1 MLSFAL
7 TIFSGAFL
15 LFQVQPLI
23 GKYILPWFGGSP
35 NVWTTCM
42 LFFQTLLLAGYA
54 YAHFSTTRLKPRNQ
68 ALLHMVLLVVALAL
82 MPITPSESWKAH
94 LDGNPTFRVLLL
106 LSATVGLPYLVLS
119 ATGPLLQSWFG
130 QVRPGVSP
138 YRLYALSNVGSLLA
152 LLSFPI
158 YFEPNFTRK
167 TMALLWMVGLAVFA
181 VACSWCALKIFRLG
195 QAPSLSRGST
205 SRPPIT
211 PDSAPAEAAPVPA
224 VEAEGPV
231 KWSVKFLWILLPAVA
246 SVLLVATTNK
256 LTQEVAVIPFLWVLP
271 LALYLMSFIV
281 SFDHERWY
289 ERVPYFALVMLGAG
303 VVAELL
309 IAGVNAPIVQQVAG
323 YGGAMFVACM
333 LCHGELFR
341 LRPGPRHLTAYY
353 LYIAAGGALGSF
365 LVAIVAPAVFS
376 DYREIQIGW
385 WLVSVVIVILAVRDR
400 SVGAMLAAALATLSL
415 AFVVPWLRSTQT
427 HGLTYTDELV
437 GYLKEFWAVAA
448 FLVVVLTVIIIVSA
462 ISRWRWMMIMGGYLS
477 VLSLGLGT
485 VLVWQMSNWDRASAI
500 QSTRNFYGVLKVYDY
515 NPEEEANHYKLLVN
529 GITTHGFQFMA
540 PKQALWHTTY
550 YGETSGVG
558 RAIALLP
565 ADRSR
570 RLGFVGLGAG
580 TLASYGREGDKVRFY
595 DINPAVVNLSKSVFS
610 YVTRSPAKVDIVL
623 GDARLSMERELDA
636 GEVQHFDVLAL
647 DAFSSDA
654 IPVHLLT
661 REAFAIYLKQLD
673 PDGIIA
679 VHISNRY
686 LNLRPVVE
694 GLAHEF
700 GLGTITISDENPKD
714 WWVYRSTWVLVSR
727 SQARLTDPSMVE
739 AAADPDDDGTKEVIW
754 TDDHASVFE
763 ILK

>member
-54 YAHFSTTRLKPRNQ
+54 YAHFSTTRLKPKTQ
-68 ALLHMVLLVVALAL
+68 AMLHIGLLVLALAL

-94 LDGNPTFRVLLL
+94 LDGNPTLRVLLL

-119 ATGPLLQSWFG
+119 ATGPLLQGWFG

-152 LLSFPI
+152 LLSFPL
-158 YFEPNFTRK
+158 YFEPHFTRQ
-167 TMALLWMVGLAVFA
+167 TMALQWMAGLAVFA
-181 VACSWCALKIFRLG
+181 VACSWCALRVFRL
-195 QAPSLSRGST
+195 S
-205 SRPPIT
+205 
-211 PDSAPAEAAPVPA
+211 SAPAAPVTADPA
-224 VEAEGPV
+224 SAEPEKPV
-231 KWSVKFLWILLPAVA
+231 RWSDKLLWILLPAVA

-289 ERVPYFALVMLGAG
+289 ERVPYFALTMLGAG
-303 VVAELL
+303 IVAELL

-323 YGGAMFVACM
+323 YGGAMFIACM

-385 WLVSVVIVILAVRDR
+385 WLAVVVLVILAVRDE
-400 SVGAMLAAALATLSL
+400 SIGAMLATALAALSL
-415 AFVVPWLRSTQT
+415 AVVVPWLRSTQI
-427 HGLTYTDELV
+427 HGLPFADEFTAYVGDFWVPALFLVLILV
-437 GYLKEFWAVAA
+437 GLFFDFRERRF
-448 FLVVVLTVIIIVSA
+448 
-462 ISRWRWMMIMGGYLS
+462 RWRWSMVMGGYLS
-477 VLSLGLGT
+477 VLALGLGT
-485 VLVWQMSNWDRASAI
+485 VLVWQMTNWDRATAI
-500 QSTRNFYGVLKVYDY
+500 QSSRNFYGVLKVYEYSAD
-515 NPEEEANHYKLLVN
+515 EENNHYKLLVN
-529 GITTHGFQFMA
+529 GVTTHGMQFMA
-540 PKQALWHTTY
+540 PKQSMWHTTY
-550 YGETSGVG
+550 YGENSGVG
-558 RAIALLP
+558 LAIGLLP
-565 ADRSR
+565 ENRGR

-580 TLASYGREGDKVRFY
+580 TLASYGRAGDRIRFY
-595 DINPAVVNLSKSVFS
+595 DINPAVVKLSDSVFS
-610 YVTRSPAKVDIVL
+610 YVTRTPAKVDIVL
-623 GDARLSMERELDA
+623 GDARLSMERELAAGDA
-636 GEVQHFDVLAL
+636 QHFDVLAL

-661 REAFAIYLKQLD
+661 REAFAIYFRQLD
-673 PDGIIA
+673 PDGVLA

-694 GLAHEF
+694 GLAREL
-700 GLGTITISDENPKD
+700 GLGVVTISDDNPKD
-714 WWVYRSTWVLVSR
+714 WWVYRSTWMLVSR
-727 SQARLTDPSMVE
+727 NQALLTNPKVIDE
-739 AAADPDDDGTKEVIW
+739 AVAAEEEDLREIVW

-763 ILK
+763 IMK

>member
-54 YAHFSTTRLKPRNQ
+54 YAHFSTTRLKPKTQ
-68 ALLHMVLLVVALAL
+68 ALLHMALLLVALAL

-167 TMALLWMVGLAVFA
+167 TMALQWMVGLAVFA

-195 QAPSLSRGST
+195 QA
-205 SRPPIT
+205 
-211 PDSAPAEAAPVPA
+211 APATPGPTPTETVPVPA
-224 VEAEGPV
+224 VEVEEPV
-231 KWSVKFLWILLPAVA
+231 TWSDKFLWILLPAVA

-271 LALYLMSFIV
+271 LALYLLSFIV

-289 ERVPYFALVMLGAG
+289 ERVPYFFLVMLGAG

-323 YGGAMFVACM
+323 YGGALFVACM

-385 WLVSVVIVILAVRDR
+385 WLVSVVLVILAVRDK
-400 SVGAMLAAALATLSL
+400 SVGAMLAAALAALSL
-415 AFVVPWLRSTQT
+415 TFVVPWLRSTQA
-427 HGLTYTDELV
+427 HGLTFPDEL
-437 GYLKEFWAVAA
+437 GLSLPDFWAPAA
-448 FLVVVLTVIIIVSA
+448 FLVVVLIGTFFNA
-462 ISRWRWMMIMGGYLS
+462 GELRFRWRWAMIMGGYLC

-515 NPEEEANHYKLLVN
+515 NPEEEGNHYKLLVN
-529 GITTHGFQFMA
+529 GITTHGLQFTA
-540 PKQALWHTTY
+540 PNQALWHTTY
-550 YGETSGVG
+550 YGEKSGVG
-558 RAIALLP
+558 RAIGLLP

-580 TLASYGREGDKVRFY
+580 TLASFGREGDKVRFY
-595 DINPAVVNLSKSVFS
+595 DINPTVVNLSRSVFS
-610 YVTRSPAKVDIVL
+610 YVTRTPAKVDIVL
-623 GDARLSMERELDA
+623 GDARLSMERELAAGDA
-636 GEVQHFDVLAL
+636 QHFDVLAL

-661 REAFAIYLKQLD
+661 REAFEIYLKQLD
-673 PDGIIA
+673 PEGIIA

-694 GLAHEF
+694 GLAHEL
-700 GLGTITISDENPKD
+700 GLGTITISDDGPKD

-727 SQARLTDPSMVE
+727 SKARLADPSMLE
-739 AAADPDDDGTKEVIW
+739 AAADPDDDDTKVVIW

>member
-54 YAHFSTTRLKPRNQ
+54 YAHFSTTRLKPKTQ
-68 ALLHMVLLVVALAL
+68 ALLHIVLLVVALLL
-82 MPITPSESWKAH
+82 MPIIPSESWKEH
-94 LDGNPTFRVLLL
+94 LEGNPTVRVLLL
-106 LSATVGLPYLVLS
+106 LSASVGLPYLVLS

-167 TMALLWMVGLAVFA
+167 TMALLWMAGLAVFA
-181 VACSWCALKIFRLG
+181 VACSWCALKVFRL
-195 QAPSLSRGST
+195 ASA
-205 SRPPIT
+205 
-211 PDSAPAEAAPVPA
+211 APATPGAAAVDATAAAPVAEPERA
-224 VEAEGPV
+224 VT
-231 KWSVKFLWILLPAVA
+231 WMDKFLWVSLPAVA

-289 ERVPYFALVMLGAG
+289 ERVPYFGMTMLAAG

-323 YGGAMFVACM
+323 YGGAMFIACM

-365 LVAIVAPAVFS
+365 LVAIVAPAVFR

-385 WLVSVVIVILAVRDR
+385 WLVAVMILILAVRDK
-400 SVGAMLAAALATLSL
+400 SVGGVLASGLAILSL
-415 AFVVPWLRSTQT
+415 AVVVPWLRSTQN
-427 HGLTYTDELV
+427 HGLLFTDEL
-437 GYLKEFWAVAA
+437 GIYLKDFWVPAV
-448 FLVVVLTVIIIVSA
+448 FLAVVLVA
-462 ISRWRWMMIMGGYLS
+462 MFFNFREGRFRWRWVMIMGGYLG
-477 VLSLGLGT
+477 VLVLGLGT
-485 VLVWQMSNWDRASAI
+485 VLVWQMTNWDRATAI
-500 QSTRNFYGVLKVYDY
+500 QSSRNFYGVLKIYDY
-515 NPEEEANHYKLLVN
+515 NVSEPNNRYKLLVN
-529 GITTHGFQFMA
+529 GITTHGLQFMS
-540 PKQALWHTTY
+540 PSQAMWHTTY
-550 YGETSGVG
+550 YGPNSGIG
-558 RAIALLP
+558 RAIDVVP
-565 ADRSR
+565 ANRGR

-580 TLASYGREGDKVRFY
+580 TLASFGREGDRIRFY
-595 DINPAVVNLSKSVFS
+595 DINPAVIDLSKSVFS
-610 YVTRSPAKVDIVL
+610 YVTRTPAKVDIVL
-623 GDARLSMERELDA
+623 GDARLSMERELAA
-636 GEVQHFDVLAL
+636 GEAQHFDVLAL

-661 REAFAIYLKQLD
+661 REAFAIYLQHLD

-694 GLAHEF
+694 GLAREL
-700 GLGTITISDENPKD
+700 GLGTVTVSEDDLKEGE

-727 SQARLTDPSMVE
+727 NHKLLTTPRVFD
-739 AAADPDDDGTKEVIW
+739 AADTAEEDGAGEIVW

>member
-1 MLSFAL
+1 MLPFAL

-42 LFFQTLLLAGYA
+42 LFFQTQLLVGYA
-54 YAHFSTTRLKPRNQ
+54 YAHFSTTRLKPKTQ
-68 ALLHMVLLVVALAL
+68 ALLHLALLVVALGL
-82 MPITPSESWKAH
+82 MPITPSESWKQH

-106 LSATVGLPYLVLS
+106 LLASVGLPYLVVS

-130 QVRPGVSP
+130 RLRPGVSP

-167 TMALLWMVGLAVFA
+167 TMALLWTVGLTIFA
-181 VACSWCALKIFRLG
+181 LACSWCALKILRLG
-195 QAPSLSRGST
+195 AKPATMPSHAPVVAAAE
-205 SRPPIT
+205 P
-211 PDSAPAEAAPVPA
+211 PAES
-224 VEAEGPV
+224 EGPV
-231 KWSVKFLWILLPAVA
+231 RWSSKLPWILLPAIA
-246 SVLLVATTNK
+246 SILLVATTNK

-289 ERVPYFALVMLGAG
+289 KRVPYFGLAMLSAG

-323 YGGAMFVACM
+323 YGGSLFIACM
-333 LCHGELFR
+333 VCHGELFR

-365 LVAIVAPAVFS
+365 LVAVVAPAVFS

-385 WLVSVVIVILAVRDR
+385 WLISVLLVILAVRDE
-400 SVGAMLAAALATLSL
+400 SIGAMLAAALATLSL
-415 AFVVPWLRSTQT
+415 SFVVPWLRSTQG
-427 HGLTYTDELV
+427 HGL
-437 GYLKEFWAVAA
+437 GFWAEAKVYLGDFWLPAV
-448 FLVVVLTVIIIVSA
+448 FLVVVPVGSFFSFSELRF
-462 ISRWRWMMIMGGYLS
+462 RWRWSMIMGGYLS
-477 VLSLGLGT
+477 VLALGLGT
-485 VLVWQMSNWDRASAI
+485 VLVWQMTDRDRTTSI
-500 QSTRNFYGVLKVYDY
+500 QSSRNFYGVLKIYDY
-515 NPEEEANHYKLLVN
+515 EPKHETGHFKLLVDGVTN
-529 GITTHGFQFMA
+529 HGLQFAA
-540 PKQALWHTTY
+540 PAQSMRRTTY
-550 YGETSGVG
+550 YGENSGVG
-558 RAIALLP
+558 RAIGLLP
-565 ADRSR
+565 ANRSR

-580 TLASYGREGDKVRFY
+580 TLAAFGRLGDKVRFY
-595 DINPAVVNLSKSVFS
+595 EINPAVVSLATSVFS
-610 YVTRSPAKVDIVL
+610 YATRTAAKVEIVL
-623 GDARLSMERELDA
+623 GDARLSMERELAA
-636 GEVQHFDVLAL
+636 GEAQHFDLLAL
-647 DAFSSDA
+647 DAFSSEA

-661 REAFAIYLKQLD
+661 REAFEVYLKQLA
-673 PDGIIA
+673 PNGVIA

-694 GLAHEF
+694 GLACEF
-700 GLGTITISDENPKD
+700 GLGVVTVLDDPKN
-714 WWVYRSTWVLVSR
+714 WWLYRSTWVLVS
-727 SQARLTDPSMVE
+727 SNQGLLANPRLIDAADI
-739 AAADPDDDGTKEVIW
+739 AAAKDQHKVIW
-754 TDDHASVFE
+754 TDDHASIFK

>member
-54 YAHFSTTRLKPRNQ
+54 YAHFSTTRLKPKTQ
-68 ALLHMVLLVVALAL
+68 ALLHIVLLVVALLL
-82 MPITPSESWKAH
+82 MPITPSESWKEH
-94 LDGNPTFRVLLL
+94 LDGNPTVRVLLL
-106 LSATVGLPYLVLS
+106 LTASVGLPYLVLS

-167 TMALLWMVGLAVFA
+167 TMALLWMAGLAVFA
-181 VACSWCALKIFRLG
+181 VACSWCALKIFRL
-195 QAPSLSRGST
+195 ASA
-205 SRPPIT
+205 
-211 PDSAPAEAAPVPA
+211 APASPGATPADTTTTAPVPEPEREVTWA
-224 VEAEGPV
+224 D
-231 KWSVKFLWILLPAVA
+231 KSLWIGLPAVA
-246 SVLLVATTNK
+246 SILLVATTNK

-289 ERVPYFALVMLGAG
+289 ERVPYFGMTMLGAG

-323 YGGAMFVACM
+323 YGGAMFLACM

-385 WLVSVVIVILAVRDR
+385 WLVSVMIVILAVRDK
-400 SVGAMLAAALATLSL
+400 SVGGVVASGLAILSL
-415 AFVVPWLRSTQT
+415 AVIVPWLRSTQN
-427 HGLTYTDELV
+427 HGLLFSDEL
-437 GYLKEFWAVAA
+437 GIYLKDFWVPAV
-448 FLVVVLTVIIIVSA
+448 FLAVVLVAMFFNFSERRF
-462 ISRWRWMMIMGGYLS
+462 RWRWAMIMGGYLG
-477 VLSLGLGT
+477 VLVLGLGT
-485 VLVWQMSNWDRASAI
+485 VLVWQMTNWDRATAI
-500 QSTRNFYGVLKVYDY
+500 QSSRNFYGVLKIYDY
-515 NPEEEANHYKLLVN
+515 NPSEPANHYKLLVN
-529 GITTHGFQFMA
+529 GITTHGLQFMS
-540 PKQALWHTTY
+540 PTQALWHTTY
-550 YGETSGVG
+550 YGPNSGIG
-558 RAIALLP
+558 RAIDVAP
-565 ADRSR
+565 ANRGR

-580 TLASYGREGDKVRFY
+580 TLASFGREGDKVRFY
-595 DINPAVVNLSKSVFS
+595 DINPAVIDLAKSVFS
-610 YVTRSPAKVDIVL
+610 YVTRTPAKVDIIL
-623 GDARLSMERELDA
+623 GDARLSMERELAA
-636 GEVQHFDVLAL
+636 GEPQHFDVLAL

-661 REAFAIYLKQLD
+661 REAFAIYLKHLD

-694 GLAHEF
+694 GLAREL
-700 GLGTITISDENPKD
+700 GLGTVTVSEDNLKEGE

-727 SQARLTDPSMVE
+727 NHTLLTNPRVFD
-739 AAADPDDDGTKEVIW
+739 AADTADEDGTREIVW

>member
-7 TIFSGAFL
+7 TIFTGAFL

-42 LFFQTLLLAGYA
+42 LFFQTLLLGGYA
-54 YAHFSTTRLKPRNQ
+54 YAHFSTTRLKPKTQ
-68 ALLHMVLLVVALAL
+68 ALLHLILLVVALAL

-94 LDGNPTFRVLLL
+94 LDGNPTVRVLLL

-152 LLSFPI
+152 LLSFPV
-158 YFEPNFTRK
+158 YFEPHFTRQ
-167 TMALLWMVGLAVFA
+167 TMALQWTVGLAIFA
-181 VACSWCALKIFRLG
+181 SACAWCALQVYRKSAG
-195 QAPSLSRGST
+195 PAAAAA
-205 SRPPIT
+205 T
-211 PDSAPAEAAPVPA
+211 PVGEAGLAVPLP
-224 VEAEGPV
+224 E
-231 KWSVKFLWILLPAVA
+231 PAVA
-246 SVLLVATTNK
+246 LSDKLLWIFLPMVASILLVATTNK

-281 SFDHERWY
+281 CFDHERWY
-289 ERVPYFALVMLGAG
+289 ERVPYFGMTMLAVG

-309 IAGVNAPIVQQVAG
+309 IAGVNAPIIQQVAG
-323 YGGAMFVACM
+323 YGGALFLACM

-353 LYIAAGGALGSF
+353 LYISAGGALGSF
-365 LVAIVAPAVFS
+365 FVAIVAPAVFK

-385 WLVSVVIVILAVRDR
+385 WLVVIAMVILAVRGR
-400 SVGAMLAAALATLSL
+400 STGAMLAAALATLSL
-415 AFVVPWLRSTQT
+415 AVIVPWLRSTQI
-427 HGLTYTDELV
+427 HGLSFADELATYLGDFWITGVFLALVLV
-437 GYLKEFWAVAA
+437 GLFFDLGARR
-448 FLVVVLTVIIIVSA
+448 F
-462 ISRWRWMMIMGGYLS
+462 RWRWTMIMGGYLG
-477 VLSLGLGT
+477 VIALGVGT
-485 VLVWQMSNWDRASAI
+485 VLLWQMSNWDRAQAI
-500 QSTRNFYGVLKVYDY
+500 RSSRNFYGVLKIYDY
-515 NPEEEANHYKLLVN
+515 NPEKEVDHYKLLVN
-529 GITTHGFQFMA
+529 GITTHGLQFMA
-540 PKQALWHTTY
+540 PNQQLWHTTY
-550 YGETSGVG
+550 YGASSGVG
-558 RAIALLP
+558 RAIDLLP
-565 ADRSR
+565 ADRPR

-580 TLASYGREGDKVRFY
+580 TLASFGRAGDQLKFY
-595 DINPAVVNLSKSVFS
+595 DINPAVVALSNDGEFTYLKR
-610 YVTRSPAKVDIVL
+610 TPAKVEIAL
-623 GDARLSMERELDA
+623 GDARLMMEREIAAAAGSKDA
-636 GEVQHFDVLAL
+636 PKFDLLAL

-661 REAFAIYLKQLD
+661 REAFKIYLGLMD
-673 PDGIIA
+673 NNGVIA

-694 GLAHEF
+694 GLAREF
-700 GLGTITISDENPKD
+700 GLGVVTISDDSPKD
-714 WWVYRSTWVLVSR
+714 WWVYRSTWLLVSHN
-727 SQARLTDPSMVE
+727 QTLLTNPKLLE
-739 AAADPDDDGTKEVIW
+739 GATEPDDDDAPPLVW